1 METINAFMSFLYL
14 QIESVRPNHPSRKR
28 RSLDYN
34 PLYHSRSRRA
44 LTAICPETPKVQT
57 HLAGPHSTD
66 VTLSNLLK
74 YTQYEITVRVYN
86 SFADGPKSEVK
97 KFTTPQDGRLWNNF
111 LMGGL

>member
-1 METINAFMSFLYL
+1 MWGFQVVIDSSSYISFLHL
-14 QIESVRPNHPSRKR
+14 QIESVRPNYPLRKR

-34 PLYHSRSRRA
+34 PLYHSCRRRA

-57 HLAGPHSTD
+57 HLAEPHSTD
-66 VTLSNLLK
+66 VTLKNLLK

-97 KFTTPQDGRLWNNF
+97 KFTTPQDGRL
-111 LMGGL
+111 